1 MDDFLRRVGS
11 EFDPAFIKLHVGTD
25 DLDELVEFT
34 YDRGDL
40 SPLVDAGLKPLL
52 RNKLYRAIVE
62 EQVARAS
69 RSTAV
74 ETEINSDTEIH
85 SDAASLSETSGAS
98 ALQDVSNL
106 GVCSNVGPANDDQL
120 KPRSSQVAEPER
132 GFQGNCGI
140 CGQSGHQNRACPNSV
155 LVVDDADFPP
165 LGVTGP
171 IRLRPDIDPL
181 PPPPAPAGPGRRP
194 RASATVASR
203 GQRLLGDGFKQSNR
217 AADQGPCPCCAGPA
231 GYW

>member
-1 MDDFLRRVGS
+1 MDDFLRRIGS

-34 YDRGDL
+34 HDRGDL

-69 RSTAV
+69 RSTAID
-74 ETEINSDTEIH
+74 TEINSDTEIH
-85 SDAASLSETSGAS
+85 SDVASLSETSVAS
-98 ALQDVSNL
+98 ALQEVSNL
-106 GVCSNVGPANDDQL
+106 GVCSNVGSANDYQL
-120 KPRSSQVAEPER
+120 KPRSSPVAEPEC
-132 GFQGNCGI
+132 GFQGNCCV
-140 CGQSGHQNRACPNSV
+140 CGQSGHNNRACPNSV

-165 LGVTGP
+165 LGVKGP
-171 IRLRPDIDPL
+171 FRLRPVIDSL
-181 PPPPAPAGPGRRP
+181 PPPPTPAGPGRRP
-194 RASATVASR
+194 RPLATVAGR
-203 GQRLLGDGFKQSNR
+203 GQRLFGDGFKQTNG
-217 AADQGPCPCCAGPA
+217 AADQGPCPCCAGLA